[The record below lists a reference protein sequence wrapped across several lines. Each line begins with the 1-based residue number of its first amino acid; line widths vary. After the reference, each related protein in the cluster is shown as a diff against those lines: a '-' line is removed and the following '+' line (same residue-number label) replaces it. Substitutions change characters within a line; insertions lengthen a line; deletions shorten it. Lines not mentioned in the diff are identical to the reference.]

1 MGIPVLNADKPVLPE
16 RSEIVEAIRKIYDPE
31 IPVNIFDLGLIYSI
45 DVGKAG
51 VVEVEMTLTAPA
63 CPVAGTLPGEV
74 GRMIETVPGVS
85 EAVVRLVWDPP
96 WGQERMTEEARLEL
110 GLF

>member
-1 MGIPVLNADKPVLPE
+1 MNMPASNAEKPMLPE
-16 RSEIVEAIRKIYDPE
+16 HIKIVEAIRRIYDPE
-31 IPVNIFDLGLIYSI
+31 IPVNIYDLGLIYRLHV
-45 DVGKAG
+45 DTAGK
-51 VVEVEMTLTAPA
+51 VEVDRTLTAPA

-85 EAVVRLVWDPP
+85 EAVVRRVWDPP

-110 GLF
+110 GLL